1 MTKPTF
7 PQVSEH
13 IAKLMGNPE
22 IARQYT
28 PVQGLEELAE
38 EKPWKGRI
46 ETGIQGVERM
56 YGSEIAIIVTNEC
69 AAKCVACI
77 RKNYHKEDVF
87 DVKDLS
93 ELVCYID
100 RERIKEVLITG
111 GDPLVRPL
119 LAIDLI
125 QTLSKTQVRHIR
137 IGTAMFRADPTKISE
152 QLVYLL
158 RDLNKVPGYLEV
170 SPHFDHPAEFTQE
183 TTEKIRQ
190 FNEVGIKLYTQTI
203 LLKGVNDNPD
213 TFREL
218 SDNIRGCGRMEWH
231 YLFHCVPVSGNLHLR
246 TSVER
251 GFELIDSLENHE
263 EVTGRHIPKRY
274 VIPLPIGKVYMD
286 PSRIVGKDGK
296 YLWIETRYTLDS
308 LRGSPLP
315 DFCRQGKKGFL
326 EVKYLDGED

>member
-111 GDPLVRPL
+111 GDALMNS
-119 LAIDLI
+119 DLTFKI
-125 QTLSKTQVRHIR
+125 IR
-137 IGTAMFRADPTKISE
+137 ELPGVAEHVKIGTSLFRSDPKRITP
-152 QLVYLL
+152 QLIEDL
-158 RDLNKVPGYLEV
+158 RKLDRFSGYIEIA
-170 SPHFDHPAEFTQE
+170 SHFDHPKDFTLD
-183 TTEKIRQ
+183 
-190 FNEVGIKLYTQTI
+190 GISGLRELRKWGITVYAQTI
-203 LLKGVNDNPD
+203 LLKGVNDEPN
-213 TFREL
+213 TFRQLAERIR
-218 SDNIRGCGRMEWH
+218 DNGMEWH